1 MTTDD
6 APRGHKR
13 KAEDLVE
20 NLNEDEDSNFERPY
34 AKLFLGEE
42 IPSDFEIEEGDD
54 EEQGAGEDWSV
65 MGALLEREMDS
76 EH

>member
-1 MTTDD
+1 
-6 APRGHKR
+6 
-13 KAEDLVE
+13 LV
-20 NLNEDEDSNFERPY
+20 NKDYSFKID
-34 AKLFLGEE
+34 
-42 IPSDFEIEEGDD
+42 EGDD

>member
-1 MTTDD
+1 
-6 APRGHKR
+6 
-13 KAEDLVE
+13 LV
-20 NLNEDEDSNFERPY
+20 N
-34 AKLFLGEE
+34 
-42 IPSDFEIEEGDD
+42 SDYPFKIEEGDD